1 MTSICEAGL
10 GSAWLMTQDAAG
22 GRRFVREI
30 GLSRRFGNLRG
41 GRVVRAWCGWAAGR
55 NERSPGAGC
64 WSRPGAGL
72 RRRVGVSRRT
82 L

>member
-1 MTSICEAGL
+1 MTSLCEAGL

-41 GRVVRAWCGWAAGR
+41 GEWFG
-55 NERSPGAGC
+55 PGAV
-64 WSRPGAGL
+64 GL
-72 RRRVGVSRRT
+72 RGGTNAAPGRDVGPDPGLV
-82 L
+82 